1 MQIVQYSEDFKDRI
15 ISLILHIQ
23 REEFGL
29 SITLSD
35 QSDLQNISE
44 FYIENGGGFWVS
56 KQGANIVGTI
66 ALLNLGGGQY
76 ALRKMFVK
84 SGFRGSEC
92 CVAKNLLVYAEKW
105 ALIQKK
111 ATAIYLGTTE
121 RFVAA
126 HKFYRKNGYIE
137 LDESML
143 PTSFPVM
150 FVDKLF
156 FTKALTSR

>member
-1 MQIVQYSEDFKDRI
+1 MEILQYSEEFKDQV

-29 SITLSD
+29 SISLSD
-35 QSDLQNISE
+35 QPDLENIFE
-44 FYIENGGGFWVS
+44 FYIENGGGFWIS
-56 KQGANIVGTI
+56 KHGESIVGTI

-84 SGFRGSEC
+84 TGFRGSEYC
-92 CVAKNLLVYAEKW
+92 IAKNLLAHAEKW

-121 RFVAA
+121 RFIAA

-137 LDESML
+137 LEKAML

-156 FTKALTSR
+156 FMKALTSR